1 MTNDDK
7 VKNEKLLYDINKE
20 VAKISVFSSGKID
33 KYEYITGEEVLHLIK
48 VEQQNKQSLHIP
60 LLLKHLKNKQKQL
73 KSKEKNKQMLLQI
86 KTKDQRLQQTK
97 IIIKV
102 FIKKYLI
109 NQLKKNLMK

>member
-48 VEQQNKQSLHIP
+48 VEQ
-60 LLLKHLKNKQKQL
+60 
-73 KSKEKNKQMLLQI
+73 
-86 KTKDQRLQQTK
+86 
-97 IIIKV
+97 
-102 FIKKYLI
+102 
-109 NQLKKNLMK
+109 